1 MRRLVA
7 DLLLLAR
14 ADAGRLTAHEPVDVS
29 KVVTDAAAELE
40 PVAGDHE
47 ISISAPPGMVI
58 DGARDELHR
67 LILNL
72 MENALRHTDPG
83 TAVEAQV
90 ARDDGYVVLAVE
102 DDGPGIPEELRDK
115 VFERFFRGSSDRGG
129 SSGLGLSIVRA
140 VTESHHGTVGLEP
153 PLDGRGARFVVRL
166 PARRASGSEGPD
178 QPVQLAR
185 R

>member
-1 MRRLVA
+1 MT
-7 DLLLLAR
+7 
-14 ADAGRLTAHEPVDVS
+14 GGHE
-29 KVVTDAAAELE
+29 L
-40 PVAGDHE
+40 
-47 ISISAPPGMVI
+47 SISAPPGMTVL
-58 DGARDELHR
+58 GARDELHR

-90 ARDDGYVVLAVE
+90 ERVDGVVVLAVE
-102 DDGPGIPEELRDK
+102 DDGPGIPDELHDK

-140 VTESHHGTVGLEP
+140 VTESHHGTVRLEP

-166 PARRASGSEGPD
+166 PARRASSGSDPDGPD